1 MKHTKKVSST
11 NRGPGFATNE
21 DVVREETEQERN
33 VCLQARLTNIET
45 LFISCSI
52 HLNTTNTE
60 LDESAKHLPA
70 RDFIRRST
78 DSDFDQQRVVVRLR
92 KTSL

>member
-1 MKHTKKVSST
+1 MRKVSGT

-21 DVVREETEQERN
+21 YVVREETEQERN
-33 VCLQARLTNIET
+33 VCLQARLTNLET
-45 LFISCSI
+45 LFNSRSI
-52 HLNTTNTE
+52 HLNSTDTE
-60 LDESAKHLPA
+60 LNECAKHLPA